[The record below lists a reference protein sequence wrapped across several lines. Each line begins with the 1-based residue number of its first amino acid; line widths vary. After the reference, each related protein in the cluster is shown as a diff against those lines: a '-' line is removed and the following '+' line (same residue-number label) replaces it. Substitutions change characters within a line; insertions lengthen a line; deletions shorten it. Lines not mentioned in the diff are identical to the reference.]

1 VPYALL
7 VPFSLIHWYKSSR
20 ALQYGVAF
28 VSLRDNLDLS
38 TPSGRLMFQ
47 IIGAM
52 AEFDRALIQERVRSG
67 LRNAKLKGAVLGS
80 PRRVLDGNEALRLR
94 AEGLSFREIARIL
107 GASPETVRTR
117 LGAVTKKR

>member
-1 VPYALL
+1 
-7 VPFSLIHWYKSSR
+7 
-20 ALQYGVAF
+20 
-28 VSLRDNLDLS
+28 
-38 TPSGRLMFQ
+38 MFQ